1 MEKVRAAAHVQLE
14 TAIGFAAEAFAAT
27 GVPPEDARKAA
38 EALVDADLHGTTTHG
53 LKNLRNYVTQLL
65 AKQINPRPNIREL
78 GGPAAAK
85 IITADNGLGHV
96 AGHKGMERAIE
107 LAREFG
113 VGTAL
118 VR

>member
-1 MEKVRAAAHVQLE
+1 MEPVRAAARVSWDV
-14 TAIGFAAEAFAAT
+14 AVGFAADAFAAT
-27 GVPPEDARKAA
+27 GVPPDDARKAA

-53 LKNLRNYVTQLL
+53 LKNLRNYVSQLL
-65 AKQINPRPNIREL
+65 DKRINPRPAMREV
-78 GGPAAAK
+78 GGPKAAR

-113 VGTAL
+113 
-118 VR
+118 